1 MKYMLK
7 KFTVLIS
14 LVSLAACS
22 GTGFEAVD
30 NDYPKSRDEVI
41 ADRVGKLTG
50 EGIVLIGGKRKPG
63 NSATTDSINVNSY
76 LWRATLDTVYS
87 MPLNS
92 ADPFGGVIM
101 TDWYQNSEG
110 SRERYKLN
118 IYIIGAEL
126 RSDAIRVKVFKQK
139 LDGKGTW
146 KDVEASSEMEAEI
159 ENRILLRAREIKV
172 GSDN

>member
-1 MKYMLK
+1 MIK

-14 LVSLAACS
+14 LASLAACS
-22 GTGFEAVD
+22 GTGFEASD
-30 NDYPKSRDEVI
+30 NDYPKSRDEII

-50 EGIVLIGGKRKPG
+50 EGIVLIGGKRKPSG
-63 NSATTDSINVNSY
+63 GATDSINVNSY

-87 MPLNS
+87 MPLDS
-92 ADPFGGVIM
+92 ADPFGGIVQ
-101 TDWYQNSEG
+101 TDWYQNNEG

-139 LDGKGTW
+139 LDGKGAW
-146 KDVEASSEMEAEI
+146 KDVEASSEMEAEL
-159 ENRILLRAREIKV
+159 ENRILLRAREIKY